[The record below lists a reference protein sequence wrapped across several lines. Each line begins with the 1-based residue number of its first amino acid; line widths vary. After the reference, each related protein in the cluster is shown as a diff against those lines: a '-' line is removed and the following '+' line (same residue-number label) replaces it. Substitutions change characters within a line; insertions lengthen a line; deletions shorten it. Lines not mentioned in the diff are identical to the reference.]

1 MKQKVTPPS
10 NVWVSVNYNLSDG
23 LSPYLRAVLSNA
35 QNIQTAYNQNTGDIT
50 LSFHLHPHYLQQRI
64 ITLQKKHDFLL
75 RAHKTAQA
83 LDIAHL
89 LTSLLI
95 AEREHIIKQ
104 HNINQQTN
112 QQ

>member
-1 MKQKVTPPS
+1 MS
-10 NVWVSVNYNLSDG
+10 YNLSDG

-50 LSFHLHPHYLQQRI
+50 LSFHLHTHYLQQRI

-75 RAHKTAQA
+75 RAHKTSQA

-89 LTSLLI
+89 LTALLI
-95 AEREHIIKQ
+95 AEREHIIRLW
-104 HNINQQTN
+104 NINQQPNT
-112 QQ
+112 Q